1 MDPSLCL
8 LVVVE
13 VLDKQAMVVM
23 VVVMDLVDLVLVDL
37 ELLNLVLVEH
47 KVEVAAEVLVVVN
60 LVDLG
65 VYPTQVIML
74 FIEIMVELVVVLGP
88 SKESV
93 VVVVAQD
100 IMVAEAVVD
109 LTQLTALGAV
119 VEEDQESLHLLGL
132 ALPLKMV

>member
-1 MDPSLCL
+1 L

-93 VVVVAQD
+93 VVVAEQD

-109 LTQLTALGAV
+109 LTQLTALGEV